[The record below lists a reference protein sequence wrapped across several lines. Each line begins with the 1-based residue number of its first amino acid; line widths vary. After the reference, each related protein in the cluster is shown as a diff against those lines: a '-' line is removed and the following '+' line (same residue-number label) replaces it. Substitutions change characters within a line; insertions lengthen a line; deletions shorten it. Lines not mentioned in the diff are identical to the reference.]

1 MKTENH
7 RVLIIDDER
16 PVLMTLE
23 ALLKRHGYHVDAA
36 ATASQGLKLL
46 KSNSPSLVLLDL
58 QLPDAHGLEMLDRI
72 KTELPEVQVIILT
85 AHDSLHNAIESIKRG
100 AYHFISKPYAPE
112 ELLSLVE
119 KALEKQFL
127 LREAEKLREKTEQLE
142 KRLEIAE
149 ARPAPIFKSK
159 PMQEIEE
166 LIEAMAPSD
175 ANVLIAG
182 ESGVGKEVIANTI
195 HARSRRAGQPM
206 VKLNCAAFPQTMI
219 EGELFGYVKGAFTGA
234 MHDFPGMI
242 AAADGGTLFLDEIS
256 DMPAD
261 LQTRFLR
268 VLQEREYRPL
278 GSTQTMKA
286 TFRAIAATNRP
297 IPEAL
302 AENRLRSDLYYRLNT
317 FQIEVPPLRKRKEDI
332 PPLDRAI
339 RETIFSTT
347 RQTGAGRFTG
357 CISEAAR
364 LFVAGKCSRTAKRH
378 RIRRGAGA
386 AGRDRRKRVARRNT
400 VASGVATNRTWRI
413 AAQRRAN
420 SRRRGAERHSPGACR
435 MPRQQEKSSRTAR
448 HSASHPLQQAETLR
462 DRVVGCG
469 EESTAFQRVAPFID
483 RDRCNAQWVFRAP
496 RSRRGRGI
504 DDSNFFQNHSAMFS
518 IVGFSKP
525 SMSLRYAW
533 SRIFRSGFIAALIF
547 A

>member
-1 MKTENH
+1 MKTDNR

-23 ALLKRHGYHVDAA
+23 ALLNRHGYHVDTAG
-36 ATASQGLKLL
+36 TASQGVKLL
-46 KSNSPSLVLLDL
+46 KSNLPSLVLLDL
-58 QLPDAHGLEMLDRI
+58 QLPDGHGLEMLDRI
-72 KTELPEVQVIILT
+72 KTELPDVQVIILT

-100 AYHFISKPYAPE
+100 AFHFISKPYAPE

-119 KALEKQFL
+119 NALEKQFL
-127 LREAEKLREKTEQLE
+127 LREAEKLREKTVQLE

-149 ARPAPIFKSK
+149 ARPTPIFQSK
-159 PMQEIEE
+159 PMQEIQE
-166 LIEAMAPSD
+166 LIDTMGPSD
-175 ANVLIAG
+175 ANVLIVG

-195 HARSRRAGQPM
+195 HARSRRAEQPM

-286 TFRAIAATNRP
+286 DFRAIASTNRS

-332 PPLDRAI
+332 PPLIAQFV
-339 RETIFSTT
+339 REF
-347 RQTGAGRFTG
+347 
-357 CISEAAR
+357 
-364 LFVAGKCSRTAKRH
+364 
-378 RIRRGAGA
+378 
-386 AGRDRRKRVARRNT
+386 
-400 VASGVATNRTWRI
+400 
-413 AAQRRAN
+413 AQRL
-420 SRRRGAERHSPGACR
+420 GKPEPDVSPDVFQKLLDYAWPGNVRELQNAIEYGVVLA
-435 MPRQQEKSSRTAR
+435 QQGGIGVKELPTEIQLPPA
-448 HSASHPLQQAETLR
+448 LQQAELGGLPRKGVQTLDDLER
-462 DRVVGCG
+462 QAILQALA
-469 EESTAFQRVAPFID
+469 ESRGNKKKAAELLGIQRPTLY
-483 RDRCNAQWVFRAP
+483 NK
-496 RSRRGRGI
+496 
-504 DDSNFFQNHSAMFS
+504 M
-518 IVGFSKP
+518 K
-525 SMSLRYAW
+525 RYA
-533 SRIFRSGFIAALIF
+533 IEL
-547 A
+547 

>member
-23 ALLKRHGYHVDAA
+23 ALLKRHGYQVETAPTAA
-36 ATASQGLKLL
+36 QGLKVL
-46 KSNSPSLVLLDL
+46 KSKSPTLVLLDL
-58 QLPDAHGLEMLDRI
+58 RLPDADGLEMLDRI

-127 LREAEKLREKTEQLE
+127 LRETEELREKTEQLE

-166 LIEAMAPSD
+166 LIDAMAPSD
-175 ANVLIAG
+175 ANVLIVG
-182 ESGVGKEVIANTI
+182 ESGVGKEVIANAI
-195 HARSRRAGQPM
+195 HAQSRRAGQPM

-219 EGELFGYVKGAFTGA
+219 EGELFGYVKGAFSGA
-234 MHDFPGMI
+234 MQNFPGMI
-242 AAADGGTLFLDEIS
+242 GAANGGTLFLDEIS

-268 VLQEREYRPL
+268 VLQERESRPL

-286 TFRAIAATNRP
+286 DFRAIASTNRP
-297 IPEAL
+297 IAEAL

-317 FQIEVPPLRKRKEDI
+317 FQIEVPALRKRKEDI
-332 PPLDRAI
+332 PPLIAQFVRQFSQQLGKPEPEISPDAFQKLLDYSWPGNVRELQNAI
-339 RETIFSTT
+339 EYAVVLA
-347 RQTGAGRFTG
+347 RQG
-357 CISEAAR
+357 I
-364 LFVAGKCSRTAKRH
+364 
-378 RIRRGAGA
+378 I
-386 AGRDRRKRVARRNT
+386 
-400 VASGVATNRTWRI
+400 GVKELPTEI
-413 AAQRRAN
+413 QLPP
-420 SRRRGAERHSPGACR
+420 E
-435 MPRQQEKSSRTAR
+435 
-448 HSASHPLQQAETLR
+448 LQQAEL
-462 DRVVGCG
+462 
-469 EESTAFQRVAPFID
+469 SAL
-483 RDRCNAQWVFRAP
+483 P
-496 RSRRGRGI
+496 RSGVQTLDDVERTAILQALAECRGNKKKAAELLGI
-504 DDSNFFQNHSAMFS
+504 QRPTLYNKM
-518 IVGFSKP
+518 K
-525 SMSLRYAW
+525 RYA
-533 SRIFRSGFIAALIF
+533 IEL
-547 A
+547 